1 MKRQKQALKIEL
13 TVESIVERGNL
24 MEQFQRLEEEGQQ
37 KAPDHHSYRLIRP
50 AYQPSPEMMELK
62 KRHDKLINVLR
73 ELDKTNPN
81 EARDAAVILVG
92 KLNGIY
98 KYYYSAQ
105 RRPKPTQQGF
115 SYLPNYSTYEN
126 ALIPPKQLLEALE
139 TEFTDA
145 LKPIW
150 HIRPHVKAAIMLLCG
165 VCAAVVMVS
174 LCITAMIFLPQW
186 LPVLKPAVSLMATP
200 LGHTPHFLSIA
211 DIPLINMSNV
221 ISASVG
227 ALVGSGSS
235 FFAMRGIEAWRFRD
249 FRACVNAVKQFSEK
263 AQREE
268 QDSTKKEADNPNN
281 VFHP

>member
-1 MKRQKQALKIEL
+1 MKDGQEEL
-13 TVESIVERGNL
+13 ITQLSVSSIVERSNL
-24 MEQFQRLEEEGQQ
+24 MEQFERLEEERQQ

-50 AYQPSPEMMELK
+50 VYRPSPEMVTLK
-62 KRHDKLINVLR
+62 KRYNKLAQVLC
-73 ELDKTNPN
+73 ELDKTNRN
-81 EARDAAVILVG
+81 AARTAAIILVE
-92 KLNGIY
+92 KLKGIY
-98 KYYYSAQ
+98 EYHCIAQ
-105 RRPKPTQQGF
+105 QPPKLKPKGF
-115 SYLPNYSTYEN
+115 SDESLYSNYEN
-126 ALIPPKQLLEALE
+126 ALIPPKQLLEGLE
-139 TEFTDA
+139 TEFTKA

-150 HIRPHVKAAIMLLCG
+150 HIRPQVKAAIMLLSG
-165 VCAAVVMVS
+165 VCAAVAMVS

-235 FFAMRGIEAWRFRD
+235 FFAMRGIEAWRFRE

-263 AQREE
+263 AQKQE

-281 VFHP
+281 DFHP

>member
-1 MKRQKQALKIEL
+1 MKRRQQVLIIQL
-13 TVESIVERGNL
+13 TVSSIVEQANL
-24 MEQFQRLEEEGQQ
+24 IELFERLEERRQQ
-37 KAPDHHSYRLIRP
+37 KAQKQHDDGWISLV
-50 AYQPSPEMMELK
+50 YQPSVEMMAFK
-62 KRHDKLINVLR
+62 KQYNKLVNVLQK
-73 ELDKTNPN
+73 LDNPHPN
-81 EARDAAVILVG
+81 EARNAAIILVE
-92 KLNGIY
+92 KLKRIY
-98 KYYYSAQ
+98 DYHYAAEQPRK
-105 RRPKPTQQGF
+105 PKPQGF

-235 FFAMRGIEAWRFRD
+235 FFAMRGIEAWRFRE

-263 AQREE
+263 AQQQE